1 MNLPAVMLNVVT
13 VRLARISPSA
23 TVMALPIM
31 GTKAKNAISAP
42 RPAMKRCALSIFSSL
57 MWRYFSIQS
66 MRPKVPIQ

>member
-31 GTKAKNAISAP
+31 GTKAKNAIIVIPAP
-42 RPAMKRCALSIFSSL
+42 ARHVRRSRKLCSGV
-57 MWRYFSIQS
+57 
-66 MRPKVPIQ
+66 VP